1 MANQKVLE
9 EYLVDKENG
18 YLRKSDNNRKV
29 IMLSGKWG
37 SGKTHFWQ
45 KKIVP
50 KLNEEDT
57 KIPNHYVSLY
67 GKTSIDEIKNEVFLK
82 VFESVDSFEL
92 KEKTNKLVKNT
103 TKLVSSVSKTITV
116 FGVNVDLTKVSDKP
130 FDKLDEILENKK
142 LEKTQEHLNNGAIIC
157 FDDFERKSKEINLN
171 DLFGFITQLSLNF
184 ECKIVII
191 LNDDVFEGKE
201 KDIFSNVKEKT
212 VSKYLYYKPSIK
224 ELFDLIF
231 DYKKYQ
237 KLKDYKE
244 LILKTIKETQEL
256 NARIYIQV
264 LDNLLEWVE
273 KSDIGKGENFIKYFI
288 LVNTNFILN
297 HYIFYTYIKD
307 EDIKG
312 IQINLEYNYGEKIDA
327 LSFSINS
334 NILLIDRLSSYINE
348 ADNIVNLKNIVAIKE
363 RERNKKADYADN
375 SAEIKDFIENYK
387 SLVKSLIYFKK
398 SNFYSLVESNNE
410 AKCEIFNKISNFI
423 ETGILIKDENN

>member
-82 VFESVDSFEL
+82 VFESVNSFEL